1 MIKIDEESI
10 YRQIKRDNEITYGI
24 MLSKRQIELI
34 IISNNHKIS
43 DLRNVSDDHGLDRED
58 ENNVFILQAKE
69 LIVINTTLSQLI
81 GAKEEDKK

>member
-10 YRQIKRDNEITYGI
+10 YRQIKRDNETTYGI

-34 IISNNHKIS
+34 ISSNNYKIS
-43 DLRNVSDDHGLDRED
+43 YLRNVSDDHGLDRKD

-69 LIVINTTLSQLI
+69 LIAINTTLSQLI